1 MLIAPSK
8 LIESEDQSFKG
19 QCYYYTL
26 LSSRNLQPSQILNE
40 ICSKLFKILKKVKFQ
55 EEGDVSVA
63 IMENKFYFIIQK
75 INPSLNLLIYYNLTD
90 ESIKHFL
97 ENAIVKIKWLSF
109 GWITPQELDR
119 FESYSEDFDVIN
131 LYTSFDPYYLQKR
144 FAKIQPELQSRYQ
157 ERWYKPRAI
166 EVNIRIP
173 KIDAHNF
180 LQRYFPQKITETVKL
195 KFKAKFGNPGEA
207 SIVVD
212 QNAKVIHERGELK
225 ATDKIVSDV
234 LQKTQS
240 RISEYLKYSTSR
252 EYTKL
257 KDGSFVL
264 SDYTPSRPF
273 FYSFKLPDGD
283 MDEFS
288 VKLENLLTVSRK
300 NIPMYGIRLSRKG
313 RDFSCLSYLPVDRS
327 ELQISYI
334 EDSGTPRLIVDP
346 LKTTPLGILTLTRT
360 LSEKMTWSTEFG
372 GFYEEA

>member
-1 MLIAPSK
+1 ML
-8 LIESEDQSFKG
+8 
-19 QCYYYTL
+19 
-26 LSSRNLQPSQILNE
+26 
-40 ICSKLFKILKKVKFQ
+40 
-55 EEGDVSVA
+55 
-63 IMENKFYFIIQK
+63 
-75 INPSLNLLIYYNLTD
+75 
-90 ESIKHFL
+90 
-97 ENAIVKIKWLSF
+97 
-109 GWITPQELDR
+109 
-119 FESYSEDFDVIN
+119 N
-131 LYTSFDPYYLQKR
+131 LYTSFDPYYLQKK

-180 LQRYFPQKITETVKL
+180 LKRYFPQKITETVKL
-195 KFKAKFGNPGEA
+195 KFKAKFSNPGEA
-207 SIVVD
+207 SVVVD
-212 QNAKVIHERGELK
+212 QDAKVIHERGELK

-234 LQKTQS
+234 IQKTQS

-257 KDGSFVL
+257 NDGSFDL
-264 SDYTPSRPF
+264 SDYSPSRPF
-273 FYSFKLPDGD
+273 YYIFKLPDGD

-346 LKTTPLGILTLTRT
+346 LKTTPLGILSLTRT
-360 LSEKMTWSTEFG
+360 LSEKMTWSTELS

>member
-26 LSSRNLQPSQILNE
+26 LSSRNLQPSQVLTE
-40 ICSKLFKILKKVKFQ
+40 ICSKLFQDLKKVRFQ
-55 EEGDVSVA
+55 EEGDVSIA
-63 IMENKFYFIIQK
+63 IMENKYYFIIQK
-75 INPSLNLLIYYNLTD
+75 IDSTLNLLIYYNLTS
-90 ESIKHFL
+90 ESIKQLL
-97 ENAIVKIKWLSF
+97 ENTIVKIKWLSF
-109 GWITPQELDR
+109 GWMSPQELDH
-119 FESYSEDFDVIN
+119 FEGYSDDFDVIN
-131 LYTSFDPYYLQKR
+131 LYTSFNPYYLQKK

-173 KIDAHNF
+173 KIDAHEF
-180 LQRYFPQKITETVKL
+180 LKRYFPKKITETVKL
-195 KFKAKFGNPGEA
+195 KFKAKFSNPGEA

-212 QNAKVIHERGELK
+212 QDAKVIHERGELK

-234 LQKTQS
+234 IQKTQS

-257 KDGSFVL
+257 DDGSFDL
-264 SDYTPSRPF
+264 SDYSPSRPF
-273 FYSFKLPDGD
+273 YYSFKLPDGD

-346 LKTTPLGILTLTRT
+346 LKTTPLGILMLTRT
-360 LSEKMTWSTEFG
+360 LSERMTWSTEFC